1 MVRVMQKIVEKQRGF
16 FDHGVLHLK
25 PLTLQ
30 DVASEIGMHESTVS
44 RVTNG
49 KYVQTPRG
57 VFELKFFFSS
67 GLGTAEGSDIS
78 SKAAKE
84 KISRLVDGEEKSK
97 PLSDQKLAEMLRAE
111 GIDIARRTVAK
122 YREQMGIASARMRK
136 RH

>member
-1 MVRVMQKIVEKQRGF
+1 MVKVMQKIVEKQRDF

-30 DVASEIGMHESTVS
+30 DVASEIDMHESTVS

-67 GLGTAEGSDIS
+67 GLSTVDGEDIS

-84 KISRLVDGEEKSK
+84 KISLLIGGEDKRR
-97 PLSDQKLAEMLRAE
+97 PLSDQKIADTLKVD
-111 GIDIARRTVAK
+111 GVDIARRTVAK
-122 YREQMGIASARMRK
+122 YREQMRIPSARIRK

>member
-1 MVRVMQKIVEKQRGF
+1 
-16 FDHGVLHLK
+16 VLHLQ

-30 DVASEIGMHESTVS
+30 DVAREIGMHESTVS

-67 GLGTAEGSDIS
+67 GLGTADGDDIS

-84 KISRLVDGEEKSK
+84 KISRLIDQENKRK
-97 PLSDQKLAEMLRAE
+97 PLSDQKIADALKAE
-111 GIDIARRTVAK
+111 GVDIARRTVAK
-122 YREQMGIASARMRK
+122 YREQLGMPSARMRR

>member
-1 MVRVMQKIVEKQRGF
+1 MVRVMTKIVEKQRAF

-30 DVASEIGMHESTVS
+30 DVAREIDMHESTVS
-44 RVTNG
+44 RVTSG

-67 GLGTAEGSDIS
+67 GLGTSEGEDIS

-84 KISRLVDGEEKSK
+84 KIARLIEDEDRRH
-97 PLSDQKLAEMLRAE
+97 PLSDQKIADVLQAE
-111 GIDIARRTVAK
+111 GVDIARRTVAK
-122 YREQMGIASARMRK
+122 YREAMSVPSARLRK